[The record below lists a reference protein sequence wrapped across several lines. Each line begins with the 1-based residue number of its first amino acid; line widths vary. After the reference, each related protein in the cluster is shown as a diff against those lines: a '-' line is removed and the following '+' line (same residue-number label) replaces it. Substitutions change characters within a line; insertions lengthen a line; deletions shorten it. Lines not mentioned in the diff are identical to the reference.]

1 MPAHSKFSLRLP
13 LLEDFVHRQGRAP
26 TLDEIRGLFHISSKN
41 TASVI
46 ARQFIAAGALTRTA
60 TGRLALPPGSRATPL
75 RILGSVAAGF
85 PSPAEEALLDTLTL
99 DEYLIAHPES
109 TFLLKVEGDSMI
121 EAGILPGDTVL
132 LERGRTPRNGDTV
145 IACVDGEWTMKHFFK
160 EKGGAVR
167 LEPANAKYQTIR
179 PQRNL
184 AIEGVV
190 CSVIRKLI

>member
-1 MPAHSKFSLRLP
+1 MPAHSKFSVRLP
-13 LLEDFVHRQGRAP
+13 LLEDFIHRQGRAP
-26 TLDEIRGLFHISSKN
+26 TLDEIRGLFHVRSKN

-46 ARQFIAAGALTRTA
+46 ARQFIASGTLTRTA
-60 TGRLALPPGSRATPL
+60 TGRLALPPARRATPL

-99 DEYLIAHPES
+99 DEYLIAHPEA

-132 LERGRTPRNGDTV
+132 VERGRTPRNGDTV

-167 LEPANAKYQTIR
+167 LEPANACYQTIR

-184 AIEGVV
+184 VIEGVV